1 MYIRRKANLRGGS
14 TIGVPRLAAHPRSK
28 ELAIALITT
37 SEDRDSMTIR
47 FVENKMT
54 MHIST
59 PLFKELEDTLST
71 PKTTIYMNMEAVDS
85 IDSSIVGVL
94 VRFHK
99 KVKEQGRKLIF
110 KNLTPTMVELFK
122 LTRMNAYLNIQS

>member
-1 MYIRRKANLRGGS
+1 M
-14 TIGVPRLAAHPRSK
+14 
-28 ELAIALITT
+28 AIALTT
-37 SEDRDSMTIR
+37 TTEDRDSMTIR
-47 FVENKMT
+47 FVESKMT

-59 PLFKELEDTLST
+59 PLFKELEDTLSS

-110 KNLTPTMVELFK
+110 RNLTPTMVELFK
-122 LTRMNAYLNIQS
+122 LTRMNAYLNIES

>member
-1 MYIRRKANLRGGS
+1 
-14 TIGVPRLAAHPRSK
+14 
-28 ELAIALITT
+28 
-37 SEDRDSMTIR
+37 
-47 FVENKMT
+47 MT

-71 PKTTIYMNMEAVDS
+71 TKKTIYVNMDVVDA

-99 KVKEQGRKLIF
+99 KVKEQGKKLIF
-110 KNLTPTMVELFK
+110 RNLTPTIVELFK
-122 LTRMNAYLNIQS
+122 LTRMNTYLTIES